1 MPKDLKMQ
9 KKTHIKKGDMV
20 QVNTGSY
27 KGKEGRVIEV
37 VRESDRA
44 LVEGV
49 NMIKRHTKPNAQYP
63 DGGIIN
69 KEAPIHL
76 SNLMYIDP
84 KSGGKPSKVGQSIDE
99 KGKSVKEAKIKE
111 ESK

>member
-1 MPKDLKMQ
+1 MQ
-9 KKTHIKKGDMV
+9 KKIHIKKGDMV
-20 QVNTGSY
+20 QVITGSY

-37 VRESDRA
+37 IREKNRA
-44 LVEGV
+44 LVEEV

-84 KSGGKPSKVGQSIDE
+84 KSGKPSKVGKKLE
-99 KGKSVKEAKIKE
+99 GKGKSVKVEKTKE
-111 ESK
+111 ESR

>member
-1 MPKDLKMQ
+1 MQ

-20 QVNTGSY
+20 QVITGSY

-37 VRESDRA
+37 VRETNRA
-44 LVEGV
+44 LVEEV

-84 KSGGKPSKVGQSIDE
+84 KSGKPSKAGRKLD
-99 KGKSVKEAKIKE
+99 GKDNKVSQAKIKE

>member
-1 MPKDLKMQ
+1 MQ

-20 QVNTGSY
+20 AVTTGSY
-27 KGKEGRVIEV
+27 KGKEGRVLEV
-37 VRESDRA
+37 IRSNNRV

-69 KEAPIHL
+69 KEAPIHI
-76 SNLMYIDP
+76 SNLMLINP
-84 KSGGKPSKVGQSIDE
+84 KTGKATRIGREADE
-99 KGKSVKEAKIKE
+99 KGKLKRVSKTGE
-111 ESK
+111 EI

>member
-1 MPKDLKMQ
+1 MQ

-20 QVNTGSY
+20 QVITGAY
-27 KGKEGRVIEV
+27 KGKEGRVLDV
-37 VRESDRA
+37 NRETSRA
-44 LVEGV
+44 LVENI

-84 KSGGKPSKVGQSIDE
+84 KTGKPAKTGRKQDD
-99 KGKSVKEAKIKE
+99 KGKLVRYAKIKE
-111 ESK
+111 ENK

>member
-1 MPKDLKMQ
+1 MQ
-9 KKTHIKKGDMV
+9 KKTHIKKGDNV
-20 QVNTGSY
+20 LVIAGTY

-37 VRESDRA
+37 IRDNDRA
-44 LVEGV
+44 LVQGI

-76 SNLMYIDP
+76 SNLMYLDP
-84 KSGGKPSKVGQSIDE
+84 KSGNPVKAGRRNAENDKSK
-99 KGKSVKEAKIKE
+99 KATKIKE
-111 ESK
+111 VSK

>member
-1 MPKDLKMQ
+1 MQ
-9 KKTHIKKGDMV
+9 KKIHIKKGDMV
-20 QVNTGSY
+20 QVITGSY
-27 KGKEGRVIEV
+27 KGKEGRVVEV

-84 KSGGKPSKVGQSIDE
+84 KSGKPSKVGKKLDE
-99 KGKSVKEAKIKE
+99 KGKLEKVAKIKE

>member
-1 MPKDLKMQ
+1 MQ
-9 KKTHIKKGDMV
+9 KKIHIKKGDMV
-20 QVNTGSY
+20 QVITGSY
-27 KGKEGRVIEV
+27 KGKEGRVVEV
-37 VRESDRA
+37 VRESNRA

-84 KSGGKPSKVGQSIDE
+84 KSGKPSKVGRKLDE
-99 KGKSVKEAKIKE
+99 KGKLVRATKIKE

>member
-1 MPKDLKMQ
+1 MH
-9 KKTHIKKGDMV
+9 KKVHIKKGDMV
-20 QVNTGSY
+20 QVITGSY
-27 KGKEGRVIEV
+27 KGKEGRVIQVIKETN
-37 VRESDRA
+37 RA
-44 LVEGV
+44 LVEEV

-84 KSGGKPSKVGQSIDE
+84 KTGKPSKE
-99 KGKSVKEAKIKE
+99 RGKLDDKDKTVSSKKIKE

>member
-1 MPKDLKMQ
+1 MQ
-9 KKTHIKKGDMV
+9 KKIHIKKGDMV
-20 QVNTGSY
+20 QVITGPY

-37 VRESDRA
+37 IRETNRA
-44 LVEGV
+44 LVEEV

-84 KSGGKPSKVGQSIDE
+84 KSGKPSKVRQKLDE
-99 KGKSVKEAKIKE
+99 KGESVRSTKIKE

>member
-1 MPKDLKMQ
+1 MQ
-9 KKTHIKKGDMV
+9 KKVHIKKGDMV
-20 QVNTGSY
+20 QVITGSY

-37 VRESDRA
+37 VRESNRA
-44 LVEGV
+44 LIEGV

-84 KSGGKPSKVGQSIDE
+84 KSGKPSKTGQKPDE
-99 KGKSVKEAKIKE
+99 KGKIVRSAKIKE
-111 ESK
+111 ETK